1 MKFRE
6 IIGLYK
12 EGKTTSKSHIKNLV
26 EIAMIDSNFDDSEY
40 QLLKKLAKK
49 HKVSKKELNK
59 IQDNPADVEFELPAD
74 ENEKFE
80 QFYELV
86 RMMTHDGQILEEEVD
101 LCVIFAKKFGYK
113 NQPELVDA
121 IEKNIENDLPW
132 QESRKRVALLL

>member
-26 EIAMIDSNFDDSEY
+26 EIAMVDSNFDDSEY

-59 IQDNPADVEFELPAD
+59 IQENPADVEFELPAD
-74 ENEKFE
+74 EDEKFE

-86 RMMTHDGQILEEEVD
+86 RMMTYDGQILEEEVD

-113 NQPELVDA
+113 NQPELVEA
-121 IEKNIENDLPW
+121 IEKNIENNLPW

>member
-59 IQDNPADVEFELPAD
+59 IQENPADVEFELPSD

-121 IEKNIENDLPW
+121 IEKNIENNLPW